1 MRKELFVFGILAKN
15 SRGTSEWVT
24 RLKKCWCLRCH
35 SKCLADYVFILSPV
49 EIPKREGVTLEK
61 VIAGDSL
68 FRSWGDH
75 LDAWQ
80 PLDRTRT
87 LLLRFEDITELSEKA
102 IASMAFFLKMEN
114 QMEWA
119 NAIASLQN
127 LSLD

>member
-1 MRKELFVFGILAKN
+1 
-15 SRGTSEWVT
+15 
-24 RLKKCWCLRCH
+24 
-35 SKCLADYVFILSPV
+35 LADYVFILSPV

-102 IASMAFFLKMEN
+102 IASMALFLKMEN